1 MLIRLSRSW
10 ILACSALV
18 ACAAE
23 PPPEPESGA
32 SASRGADAEYQ
43 SEIRTFCDVDQLSGA
58 DPSDQLAAAEQ
69 REQYLLEHTK
79 HPDAVYFLTVW
90 RTKPSAEQAEMLA
103 AEAREAHLGDCKLAT
118 TLANNGGS

>member
-1 MLIRLSRSW
+1 MRICLARPW
-10 ILACSALV
+10 MLACAALV

-32 SASRGADAEYQ
+32 SASRGADAEYRA
-43 SEIRTFCDVDQLSGA
+43 EIRTFCDVDQLSGA
-58 DPSDQLAAAEQ
+58 DANDPLAAAEQ
-69 REQYLLEHTK
+69 RERYLLERTK

-103 AEAREAHLGDCKLAT
+103 AEAREAHLADCKLAT
-118 TLANNGGS
+118 TLASSSGS

>member
-1 MLIRLSRSW
+1 MRTRLAGSW
-10 ILACSALV
+10 SLVCAALA

-32 SASRGADAEYQ
+32 SASRGSDAEYQ
-43 SEIRTFCDVDQLSGA
+43 AEIRTFCDVDQLSGVDA
-58 DPSDQLAAAEQ
+58 NDPLAAAEQ
-69 REQYLLEHTK
+69 RERYLLERTK

-103 AEAREAHLGDCKLAT
+103 AEAHEAHLADCKLAT
-118 TLANNGGS
+118 TLANSGGS